1 MGKNVSFKLWGVGIK
16 DHPEG
21 GNTAQQVLESSER
34 PEGAD
39 RENLAHGGT
48 FGNLFF
54 GNSEFAVI

>member
-1 MGKNVSFKLWGVGIK
+1 MEFARPDERVMGKNVSFKLWGVGIK

-39 RENLAHGGT
+39 
-48 FGNLFF
+48 
-54 GNSEFAVI
+54 